1 MQTLSSFSIPTPDL
15 PPLDDSLILGLLAQQ
30 TSTRADNPDILA
42 YFEKHADLA
51 SRSEFCRTNYKQIY
65 TQLYVGERMA
75 GFIRHDQYLELWEGN
90 YLTKTAQSNLTWD
103 AVSDKIAALIE
114 QGQLP
119 VPIRTSAPEPELEQL
134 TLTPKQSEA
143 VGLSDPQKQQKVI
156 EETAKRKNW
165 KSPTIDASGKY
176 VTEQDITDVLCSGSG
191 FAGGHFRLQEYF
203 SASQLPTEKEQAA
216 HLKKE
221 YGIGGC
227 TWKFADGQSGW
238 VSHDGKGLSVQR
250 GFYNDTNSYRRLLRW
265 PEVAKRIRLLVHND
279 QYLTAEKK
287 TEYNAWL
294 AEQQLHRQAMETA
307 LTHAKTAISDF
318 CEREG
323 LGKPDFSDL
332 THIDFAYSTTEDSK
346 HDVQI
351 YANLMRSEIC
361 YEVDNR
367 IVAKSE

>member
-1 MQTLSSFSIPTPDL
+1 MQTPSSFSIPTPDL

-30 TSTRADNPDILA
+30 TSTRADNADILA
-42 YFEKHADLA
+42 YFEKHPDLA
-51 SRSEFCRTNYKQIY
+51 SRSEFCRTSYKQIY
-65 TQLYVGERMA
+65 TYLYVGERMA

-114 QGQLP
+114 QGHLL
-119 VPIRTSAPEPELEQL
+119 VPIRTTAPKPELEQL
-134 TLTPKQSEA
+134 TLTPEQSDA
-143 VGLSDPQKQQKVI
+143 VGLSDAQKQQEVI
-156 EETAKRKNW
+156 EEAAKRKNW
-165 KSPTIDASGKY
+165 KRPTIDASGKY

-203 SASQLPTEKEQAA
+203 SAPQLPTEKEQAD

-221 YGIGGC
+221 YGIGGR
-227 TWKFADGQSGW
+227 TWKFADGQGGW
-238 VSHDGKGLSVQR
+238 VSYDSKGLSVQR

-265 PEVAKRIRLLVHND
+265 PEVAKRMRLLVHND
-279 QYLTAEKK
+279 QYLTAEEK

-294 AEQQLHRQAMETA
+294 AEQQLHRQTLEAA

-323 LGKPDFSDL
+323 LSEPDFSDL
-332 THIDFAYSTTEDSK
+332 THIDFAYSTTEDS
-346 HDVQI
+346 
-351 YANLMRSEIC
+351 
-361 YEVDNR
+361 
-367 IVAKSE
+367 